1 MSLTHNIIQK
11 QQNSESAEHSLK
23 KKQLEQK
30 LLDRREILWS
40 LQDKFKDES
49 NVRMDKRT
57 NLSP

>member
-30 LLDRREILWS
+30 LLDRREIL
-40 LQDKFKDES
+40 
-49 NVRMDKRT
+49 
-57 NLSP
+57 